1 METTSIAVDREAYD
15 LLRRQK
21 RPGES
26 FSQVVKRLANN
37 RRPLASFVGAWK
49 DLPEKTVRQIQSNR
63 KRIRVLDEQR
73 FERLMKSGR

>member
-15 LLRRQK
+15 LLRSQK

-26 FSQVVKRLANN
+26 FSQVVKRLAKN

-49 DLPEKTVRQIQSNR
+49 ELPDKTFREIEANR
-63 KRIRVLDEQR
+63 KRLRDLDEQR
-73 FERLMKSGR
+73 FERLMKGRR